1 MTEKPEKAE
10 KKNNRVKGYAIWIGI
25 LYLIMQH
32 SIYMIGHYFALW
44 FGFAPFLPKIVK
56 GPLKSELVHWTV

>member
-1 MTEKPEKAE
+1 MMDMPDKTE

-32 SIYMIGHYFALW
+32 SL
-44 FGFAPFLPKIVK
+44 
-56 GPLKSELVHWTV
+56 